1 MTADTAMMVM
11 FLGTIL
17 IVRGIEWQVAIVVM
31 VARILRVVH
40 CRENRARVFAKDWRL
55 KTE

>member
-1 MTADTAMMVM
+1 MMVM